1 MQFCSEGLG
10 EMRVFNLQLR
20 CSFATFALSADPQ
33 WGGAATPTWTAWKG
47 AWQRTKVLARF
58 IGGKS
63 VLAPKVQPG

>member
-33 WGGAATPTWTAWKG
+33 WT
-47 AWQRTKVLARF
+47 QRWCGNPNLDSLEGRLAKNQ
-58 IGGKS
+58 GS
-63 VLAPKVQPG
+63 S